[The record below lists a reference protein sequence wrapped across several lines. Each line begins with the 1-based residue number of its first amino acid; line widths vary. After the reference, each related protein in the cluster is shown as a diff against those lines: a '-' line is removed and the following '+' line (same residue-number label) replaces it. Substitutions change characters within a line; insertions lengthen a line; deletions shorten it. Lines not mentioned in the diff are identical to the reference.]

1 LSQPF
6 KREVRQLPKYLAS
19 IEAKES
25 KMSLTAK
32 LMRKSSLLGALV
44 LATALSAQAA
54 HATATPVEAT
64 AALQAA
70 TITKQRAEAI
80 ALQAVGG
87 GTVVLA
93 VLERE
98 DAVIHWSVD
107 ITGSTEE
114 YEVWVSTRGK
124 VLRIIAQPL

>member
-1 LSQPF
+1 MF
-6 KREVRQLPKYLAS
+6 RN
-19 IEAKES
+19 AKFI
-25 KMSLTAK
+25 
-32 LMRKSSLLGALV
+32 RKSSLLGALV
-44 LATALSAQAA
+44 LATALAGQAA
-54 HATATPVEAT
+54 YAAATPVEAT

-87 GTVVLA
+87 GTVLLA

-98 DAVIHWSVD
+98 DGIVHWSVD

-114 YEVWVSTRGK
+114 YEVWVSTHGK
-124 VLRIIAQPL
+124 VLKIIAQPL

>member
-1 LSQPF
+1 VTQI
-6 KREVRQLPKYLAS
+6 VLAP
-19 IEAKES
+19 IEAKEL
-25 KMSLTAK
+25 KMLFSEK
-32 LMRKSSLLGALV
+32 YMRKSSLLGALV
-44 LATALSAQAA
+44 LATALAGPVA
-54 HATATPVEAT
+54 HATPTPVEAT

-80 ALQAVGG
+80 ALHAVGG

-98 DAVIHWSVD
+98 DGSIHWSVD

-114 YEVWVSTRGK
+114 YEVWVSTLGK
-124 VLRIIAQPL
+124 VLKIITQPL

>member
-1 LSQPF
+1 
-6 KREVRQLPKYLAS
+6 
-19 IEAKES
+19 
-25 KMSLTAK
+25 MSLTAK
-32 LMRKSSLLGALV
+32 YMRKSSLLGALV
-44 LATALSAQAA
+44 LATALAGQTA
-54 HATATPVEAT
+54 HAAATPVEAT

-80 ALQAVGG
+80 ALHAVGG

-98 DAVIHWSVD
+98 DGSIHWSVD

-114 YEVWVSTRGK
+114 YEVWVSTHGK

>member
-1 LSQPF
+1 MTF
-6 KREVRQLPKYLAS
+6 
-19 IEAKES
+19 
-25 KMSLTAK
+25 TARV
-32 LMRKSSLLGALV
+32 MRKSSLLGVLV
-44 LATALSAQAA
+44 LATALSAQGAR
-54 HATATPVEAT
+54 ATAIPVEAT

-107 ITGSTEE
+107 IPGPTEE
-114 YEVWVSTRGK
+114 YEVWVGTHGK

>member
-1 LSQPF
+1 M
-6 KREVRQLPKYLAS
+6 S
-19 IEAKES
+19 I
-25 KMSLTAK
+25 TAK
-32 LMRKSSLLGALV
+32 HMRKSYLLGALV
-44 LATALSAQAA
+44 LATALAGQAA

-70 TITKQRAEAI
+70 TITKQRAEAL
-80 ALQAVGG
+80 ALHAVGG

-98 DAVIHWSVD
+98 DGSIHWSVD

-114 YEVWVSTRGK
+114 YEVWVSTLGK
-124 VLRIIAQPL
+124 VLKIITQPL